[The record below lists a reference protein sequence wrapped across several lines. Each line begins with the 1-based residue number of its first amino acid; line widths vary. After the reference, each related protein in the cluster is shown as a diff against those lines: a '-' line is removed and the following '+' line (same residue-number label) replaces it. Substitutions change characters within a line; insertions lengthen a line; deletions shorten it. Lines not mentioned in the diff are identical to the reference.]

1 MPARKLV
8 QASVWKKAVAAC
20 ADPARARAALDQ
32 LAATTAG
39 EWLGKASAEQ
49 ARLICALLAG
59 SQWAADMLKK
69 HPDWLAETLDESRII
84 HSRRK
89 EGLKR
94 EVEPWLAEGFEPALA
109 RLRQFKHQQMIRI
122 ATRDL
127 ARLANATGITQ
138 EISSV
143 ADVCLSA
150 VLRLSLAQT
159 ESKIG
164 RPYHKNT
171 REEWTPTEFAV
182 VGLGK
187 LGGEELNYSSDVD
200 LMFVYSEEGFAFRE
214 PPAKSAPTE
223 RALSSHQ
230 YYKRVVQTFVG
241 ELTRTTPEG
250 MLHRIDLRLRPE
262 GDAGPLVRSVASYE
276 NYYAQWGQTWE
287 RMMLI
292 KARCA
297 AGDESLAAEFLEMV
311 QPFRYPRSLNEGVL
325 REIAAMKDRTENE
338 IVKSGEIDRNVKLG
352 RGGIREIE
360 FVAQTLQLLHA
371 GRVPFLQ
378 GRQTL
383 PTLQKLVQYDFLE
396 AVEAAKL
403 EKAYLFFRDVEH
415 RVQMENNLQTHTI
428 PSDAKAR
435 ERLARLMG
443 FRTTPGFEKAR
454 AAHSSDVRA
463 AYERLLKPAL
473 PDKRSATDFP
483 RAFSSS
489 GRDAGPSASGLE
501 TEWKEFL
508 ARHAFKDVERSY
520 RLLHEFVNG
529 PGYVH
534 VSPRTVELAF
544 ELLPRLFDL
553 CPNPSRGRTP
563 SRQNV
568 LSDPDRVVARLD
580 SFISAYGARTMLF
593 EMWAANPKLFELLI
607 WLFDRSEFLA
617 ERAIRTPDLIEH
629 LMLSGRLRRRKN
641 AQETLAELRHG
652 SRDADQKLWL
662 RKYYQTELMR
672 IGLRE
677 IVGLADLE
685 QHEEELSA
693 LAEACLQ
700 YALEVLMRKRR
711 QKLPPVVIVG
721 LGKLGGREL
730 NYGSDLDITFV
741 APNNARDL
749 PKLQQL
755 AVELIDLLTASTEL
769 GSAFQVDARLRPD
782 GEKGLLV
789 NTLKAYDDYYRHRA
803 QLWELQALSRARAVA
818 GDMKLGEEFEALVAT
833 LTNFKSKPR
842 HDWKREIVRMRL
854 RIEKERTP
862 KGQDA
867 LAIKT
872 AAGGLIDAEFIA
884 QTLSLEHGWREPN
897 TLRAL
902 HRASREC
909 VLPESDAKS
918 LIENYRALRRVEAI
932 LRRWSYEG
940 ETVLPDDPAA
950 FYRVSVRCGF
960 DSPEAFRASLAK
972 WRQSIRDVYNKVF
985 IA

>member
-1 MPARKLV
+1 MAARKLS
-8 QASVWKKAVAAC
+8 QRAVWKKALSGC
-20 ADPARARAALDQ
+20 ADPPRAREALDH
-32 LAATTAG
+32 LGATIVG
-39 EWLGKASAEQ
+39 ESLDKASAEQ
-49 ARLICALLAG
+49 ARGLCALLAG
-59 SQWAADMLKK
+59 SQWAGNILQK
-69 HPDWLAETLDESRII
+69 HPDWVADLLDEERLV
-84 HSRRK
+84 HARRK
-89 EGLKR
+89 EGMKR
-94 EVEPWLAEGFEPALA
+94 EVDPWLAEGFEPALA
-109 RLRQFKHQQMIRI
+109 KLRQFKQKQMLRI
-122 ATRDL
+122 AARDL

-138 EISSV
+138 EISAV

-150 VLRLSLAQT
+150 VLRLALSQAEAKL
-159 ESKIG
+159 G
-164 RPYHKNT
+164 RPYHKNADD
-171 REEWTPTEFAV
+171 EWTPTEFV
-182 VGLGK
+182 VLGLGK

-200 LMFVYSEEGFAFRE
+200 LMFVYSEEGFVFRD
-214 PPAKSAPTE
+214 PPARNASTQ

-230 YYKRVVQTFVG
+230 SYKRVVQAFVS
-241 ELTRTTPEG
+241 EVTRSTPDG
-250 MLHRIDLRLRPE
+250 VLHRIDLRLRPE
-262 GDAGPLVRSVASYE
+262 GDAGPLVRSVSSYE

-292 KARCA
+292 KARYV
-297 AGDESLAAEFLEMV
+297 AGDPELAAEFLETV

-325 REIAAMKDRTENE
+325 REIATMKARTESE

-360 FVAQTLQLLHA
+360 FTAQTLQLLHA

-383 PTLQKLVQYDFLE
+383 PTIQKLVQYNFMERD
-396 AVEAAKL
+396 EAASL
-403 EKAYLFFRDVEH
+403 ESAYLFLRDVEH

-428 PSDAKAR
+428 PADAKAR
-435 ERLARLMG
+435 ERLGRLMG
-443 FRTTPGFEKAR
+443 FKSATEFEKAR
-454 AAHSSDVRA
+454 AEHSRNVRA
-463 AYERLLKPAL
+463 AYERLLKPAAAEK
-473 PDKRSATDFP
+473 PGAASFP
-483 RAFSSS
+483 REF
-489 GRDAGPSASGLE
+489 RNRE
-501 TEWKEFL
+501 TEWKDFL
-508 ARHAFKDVERSY
+508 SRHAFKDVDRSF
-520 RLLHEFVNG
+520 RLLNEFVNG

-544 ELLPRLFDL
+544 ELLPRVFDL
-553 CPNPSRGRTP
+553 CPKPSRPP

-580 SFISAYGARTMLF
+580 SFISAYGARAMLF
-593 EMWAANPKLFELLI
+593 EMWAANPKLFELLV

-641 AQETLAELRHG
+641 AEETLTELRHG

-662 RKYYQTELMR
+662 RKYYQAELMR

-677 IVGLADLE
+677 IIGLADLE

-700 YALEVLMRKRR
+700 YALEVVMRKRR
-711 QKLPPVVIVG
+711 QKSPPLVIVG

-741 APNNARDL
+741 APTNTRDL
-749 PKLQQL
+749 PKLQQV
-755 AVELIDLLTASTEL
+755 AIEMIDLLTAPTEL

-789 NTLKAYDDYYRHRA
+789 NTVKAYDDYYRHRA
-803 QLWELQALSRARAVA
+803 QLWEVQALSRARAIA
-818 GDMKLGEEFEALVAT
+818 GNMKLGADFEDLVAA
-833 LTNFKSKPR
+833 LTNFKSKPPS
-842 HDWKREIVRMRL
+842 DWKRDIAKMRL
-854 RIEKERTP
+854 RIERERTP

-872 AAGGLIDAEFIA
+872 GAGGLIDAEFIA
-884 QTLSLEHGWREPN
+884 QALCLEHGWREPN

-902 HRASREC
+902 QRASSER
-909 VLPESDAKS
+909 VLRDDDAKS

-940 ETVLPDDPAA
+940 ETVLPDDPAP

-960 DSPEAFRASLAK
+960 DCPEAFRASLAK
-972 WRQSIRDVYNKVF
+972 WRREIRSVYNKVF
-985 IA
+985 AQQVPSPLGRGSG